1 MQMILE
7 QRICDQEFNILRK
20 RVAFYEKLSKL
31 ISKKRAVK
39 RLQDNSLQKEISDER
54 KINRLK
60 KMQYSYERKIARML
74 RQRDNRFRNP
84 TISP

>member
-1 MQMILE
+1 MQMMLE
-7 QRICDQEFNILRK
+7 QRICDQELNILRK

-39 RLQDNSLQKEISDER
+39 RLQDNSLQKKISDER

-74 RQRDNRFRNP
+74 KQRDNRFRNP